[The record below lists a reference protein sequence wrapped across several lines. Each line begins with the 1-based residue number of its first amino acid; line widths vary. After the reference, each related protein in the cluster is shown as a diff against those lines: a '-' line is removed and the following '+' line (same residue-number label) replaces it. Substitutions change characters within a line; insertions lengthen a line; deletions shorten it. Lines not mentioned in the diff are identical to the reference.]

1 MVLWFAGESRQI
13 PAFTA
18 ACFDSNWMAWFT
30 SLASNTPN
38 PPNCFFVSAY
48 GPSVMDT
55 LLAEP
60 EIDNAPAKYE
70 KTVRL
75 VDLADVADGVG
86 LAVAAEIREAL
97 CESVSFP

>member
-13 PAFTA
+13 PAFRA
-18 ACFDSNWMAWFT
+18 ACSDSNWMAWFT
-30 SLASNTPN
+30 SLASKTPN

-60 EIDNAPAKYE
+60 EIDNAPAKLE
-70 KTVRL
+70 KTRALMWPTVLGCRSPLKSARPCVKVL
-75 VDLADVADGVG
+75 V
-86 LAVAAEIREAL
+86 
-97 CESVSFP
+97 FP